1 MQTIMNDN
9 SQIEES
15 IFLNKI
21 QIEKGTTNKKEL
33 DKPYFD
39 LNWLLK
45 QKRLRNFYG
54 RDFIFDKNINN
65 KKR

>member
-21 QIEKGTTNKKEL
+21 QIEKGTTNKKL

-45 QKRLRNFYG
+45 QK
-54 RDFIFDKNINN
+54 DFEIFMEEILFLI
-65 KKR
+65 RT